1 MHASIAPQLTESSM
15 TDIKTAYDY
24 GKFILASGV
33 VIFAIGQ
40 SLLFIIVAPMA
51 RSIGLSELEFGLTF
65 SLANISLIFAG
76 PFWGKKS
83 DIIGRK
89 PVFIIGLFG
98 SAFGTLAMAG
108 TLNLGIQGTVTTFTV
123 LALIFAS
130 RFIYGLTASAIYP
143 SASGYIAD
151 VTDWQNRGKG
161 MALIGSANAM
171 GSILGPA
178 IGGGLA
184 FMGVLFP
191 MYAAAVISVVGA
203 FAAIIWLVEPEQHK
217 IRQQNKDTSKPALKF
232 TDPRLRPYMI
242 MWATFFIIFISLNFI
257 TSFYIQDQFGITDI
271 TGVMRIASI
280 MLVCMAVVITLVQG
294 VLFQII
300 KISPQ
305 LLLRICG
312 PAFAAGLF
320 TMALAPNL
328 VVLGIGFALL
338 GGAFACATP
347 GINGSASL
355 KMESHEQGA
364 AAGYLAAANTS
375 GAILGPVVGTALYKL
390 QPNAPMLFGGVLM
403 VIISIYALTI
413 SAPEQQQSTQ

>member
-1 MHASIAPQLTESSM
+1 M
-15 TDIKTAYDY
+15 TDIKKAYNY

-51 RSIGLSELEFGLTF
+51 RSIGLTELQFGLTF

-83 DIIGRK
+83 DVIGRK

-98 SAFGTLAMAG
+98 SAVGTLALAG
-108 TLNLGIQGTVTTFTV
+108 TLSMGIKGTVTIAT
-123 LALIFAS
+123 LLMMIFGS
-130 RFIYGLTASAIYP
+130 RVIYGLTASAIYP

-151 VTDWQNRGKG
+151 VTAWNDRAKG

-191 MYAAAVISVVGA
+191 MYAAAVISFFGA
-203 FAAIIWLVEPEQHK
+203 LAAIVWLVEPEQHK
-217 IRQQNKDTSKPALKF
+217 ARQQNKDSTKPALKF
-232 TDPRLRPYMI
+232 TDHRLRPYMI
-242 MWATFFIIFISLNFI
+242 MWATVFIIFIALNFV
-257 TSFYIQDQFGITDI
+257 TSFYIQDKFNIPDI
-271 TGVMRIASI
+271 ATVMRIASI
-280 MLVCMAVVITLVQG
+280 MLACMAVVITLVQG

-300 KISPQ
+300 KISPHV
-305 LLLRICG
+305 LLRLCG
-312 PAFAAGLF
+312 PLFAIALF
-320 TMALAPNL
+320 TMAFAPSL
-328 VVLGIGFALL
+328 LVLGISFGLL

-355 KMESHEQGA
+355 KMEPHEQGA

-375 GAILGPVVGTALYKL
+375 GAILGPVVGTSLYNL
-390 QPNAPMLFGGVLM
+390 QPNAPMLVGGILM
-403 VIISIYALTI
+403 IIISFYAFTI
-413 SAPEQQQSTQ
+413 PAPEQREN

>member
-1 MHASIAPQLTESSM
+1 MRANISAQLIGAHM
-15 TDIKTAYDY
+15 TDTKTAYNY

-40 SLLFIIVAPMA
+40 SLLFIIVAPIA
-51 RSIGLSELEFGLTF
+51 RSIGLSELQFGLAF

-83 DIIGRK
+83 DVIGRK
-89 PVFIIGLFG
+89 PVFIVGLFG
-98 SAFGTLAMAG
+98 SALGTLAMAG
-108 TLNLGIQGTVTTFTV
+108 TLNVGLTGTISTMGLLG
-123 LALIFAS
+123 LIFVS
-130 RFIYGLTASAIYP
+130 RFVYGLTASAIYP

-191 MYAAAVISVVGA
+191 MYAAAAISFAGA
-203 FAAIIWLVEPEQHK
+203 LAAIIWLVEPEQHK

-257 TSFYIQDQFGITDI
+257 TSFYIQDKFGII
-271 TGVMRIASI
+271 EIPAVMRMASI

-294 VLFQII
+294 VLFQIM
-300 KISPQ
+300 KISPH

-320 TMALAPNL
+320 TMAFAPNL
-328 VVLGIGFALL
+328 TVLGIGFAIL

-390 QPNAPMLFGGVLM
+390 QPNAPMIFGGVLM
-403 VIISIYALTI
+403 VIISVYALTI
-413 SAPEQQQSTQ
+413 PAPLQENS